1 MPERNPAFRQEPT
14 RRPRWSFAAASTCV
28 LPLAAFLAGCVERRV
43 SIETDPPG
51 ALVWINDR
59 QVGRSP
65 VGVEIVHDGVYDLRL
80 EKEGYEPLV
89 TPATAE
95 GPLWDTVP
103 LDFFAEILPVDA
115 RRETRWVFTLAPRD
129 DSEAALVDRAEA
141 LRGRLGRGEKGGEE
155 NGAAHSGTAEPP
167 APR

>member
-1 MPERNPAFRQEPT
+1 MPERDSTLRQPCT
-14 RRPRWSFAAASTCV
+14 RRAPRSAAAA
-28 LPLAAFLAGCVERRV
+28 LAVVAFLSGCVERRV

-59 QVGRSP
+59 QIGRSP

-141 LRGRLGRGEKGGEE
+141 MRGRLGREGKGDGE
-155 NGAAHSGTAEPP
+155 NGAADPATSEPP
-167 APR
+167 TPR

>member
-1 MPERNPAFRQEPT
+1 MHPMEPSLQSA
-14 RRPRWSFAAASTCV
+14 PRAARTCGRGALAGLLASC
-28 LPLAAFLAGCVERRV
+28 ALAGCVERRV

-51 ALVWINDR
+51 ALVWINDV

-95 GPLWDTVP
+95 GPLWDAVP
-103 LDFFAEILPVDA
+103 FDFFAEILPIDA
-115 RRETRWVFTLAPRD
+115 RREARWVFTLVPRD
-129 DSEAALVDRAEA
+129 DSEDALVGRAEA
-141 LRGRLGRGEKGGEE
+141 LRGRLADDAPGQAPEP
-155 NGAAHSGTAEPP
+155 AATPG
-167 APR
+167 